1 MESIEG
7 APVPLAKLPVNT
19 AGSPLG
25 AHGVTAVLAV
35 ALVAELERP
44 GHVREEEGS
53 LLIGRAVHAV
63 VHHKVGQVVNYRSCF
78 EEPRPGI
85 FDPPGLDLEVG
96 YDVQG
101 PSDERVCQVKVPR
114 SFGSRSRDGLLG
126 ARRGSPDGVEVGGW
140 KYGVVPI

>member
-1 MESIEG
+1 MNRLKVTLDIRGCRAVHEPLEPQGQAGGREDLLAQELGQSMESIEG

-35 ALVAELERP
+35 GFVAELERP
-44 GHVREEEGS
+44 GHVREEEGA

-63 VHHKVGQVVNYRSCF
+63 VHHEVRQVVNYRSRF
-78 EEPRPGI
+78 EEPRPGV
-85 FDPPGLDLEVG
+85 FDPINFDLVVC

-101 PSDERVCQVKVPR
+101 PSDE
-114 SFGSRSRDGLLG
+114 
-126 ARRGSPDGVEVGGW
+126 
-140 KYGVVPI
+140 